1 MISKKIIELHKGTIE
16 FKSKENLGSTFTITL
31 KIGSEHYEEKDI
43 LIENSNLQKPIL
55 FEESLSNRKRILL
68 VEDNEDLR
76 VTIKAELEKK
86 YTVLDAPNG
95 KEALLIAL
103 AKNPDLIITDVMM
116 PEMGGK

>member
-1 MISKKIIELHKGTIE
+1 M
-16 FKSKENLGSTFTITL
+16 
-31 KIGSEHYEEKDI
+31 
-43 LIENSNLQKPIL
+43 IENSNLQKPIL

-116 PEMGGK
+116 PEMGGKEPVSYTHLTLPTILLV

>member
-1 MISKKIIELHKGTIE
+1 MKIQIYK
-16 FKSKENLGSTFTITL
+16 NLSV
-31 KIGSEHYEEKDI
+31 
-43 LIENSNLQKPIL
+43 
-55 FEESLSNRKRILL
+55 FEESIANRKRILL

-86 YTVLDAPNG
+86 YIVLDAPNG

-116 PEMGGK
+116 PEMGGKELCHIIKTNFQTSHIPVIMITALSDLDD

>member
-1 MISKKIIELHKGTIE
+1 M
-16 FKSKENLGSTFTITL
+16 
-31 KIGSEHYEEKDI
+31 GSEHYDENDI
-43 LIENSNLQKPIL
+43 LIENSNLFEPISL
-55 FEESLSNRKRILL
+55 FEDSITDNKRILL

-86 YTVLDAPNG
+86 YIVLDAPNG

-116 PEMGGK
+116 PDMGGKELCHIIKSNFQTSHIPVIMISALSGLDD